1 MYFWIDR
8 LSVLATTYKQQA
20 AAIAAANSALASAQA
35 SVPASVDNTTKPEAV
50 ETSPSKQ
57 SAEATTVTT
66 EDAVQQNAPMPP
78 RPTGKPPSRPQPK
91 PPPSRPIR
99 ILPKRTSS
107 EDTLPKRTASDDA
120 LRGIILLLTLHIVV

>member
-35 SVPASVDNTTKPEAV
+35 SVPASVDNTTKPEA

-120 LRGIILLLTLHIVV
+120 LRGIILLFTLHIVV